1 MIKIDGLS
9 VMFEGVQSHLAVD
22 DVSLEVESGKFYT
35 LLGPSGCGKTTTLRC
50 VAGLHRPNVGRIAVG
65 RYTVVDTQAGI
76 WVPPHERRIGM
87 VFQSYAIWP
96 HMSVFEN
103 VAFPLRRIRPRLAG
117 TEIHRRALASLALVK
132 LEGLHLRAAT
142 DLSGGQQQRLAL
154 ARALVGEPQVLLL
167 DEPLSNLDAKLREE
181 MRQEL
186 KALTKRLQV
195 TTLFVT
201 HEQVEAL
208 TMSDRIAVMRAG
220 RIVQEGTPTEIYRA
234 PRDPFV
240 ADFVGRTNLL
250 NGRIR
255 NSEISGAGYRTGI
268 DTEIGLIVCQSSN
281 RHEDSGAVTIAIRPE
296 NIVPIDNGSD
306 APQSNVV
313 TGEVAQ
319 VSYIGN
325 LIECTVSVSGQLLK
339 VQLHPAL
346 SPQPGAALRLRVD
359 PSDCQILAS

>member
-1 MIKIDGLS
+1 MIRVDGLS
-9 VMFEGVQSHLAVD
+9 VAFDGPQAHLAVD
-22 DVSLEVESGKFYT
+22 DVSLEVGSGKFYT

-50 VAGLHRPNVGRIAVG
+50 VAGLHRPNVGRVAVG
-65 RYTVVDTQAGI
+65 QRTVVDTKAGI
-76 WVPPHERRIGM
+76 WIPPHERRIGM

-103 VAFPLRRIRPRLAG
+103 VAFPLRRIRPRLPEK
-117 TEIHRRALASLALVK
+117 EIQRRALGSLALVK
-132 LEGLHLRAAT
+132 LDGLHLRAAT

-208 TMSDRIAVMRAG
+208 TMSDRIAVMKAG
-220 RIVQEGTPTEIYRA
+220 RIIQEGTPTEIYRA
-234 PRDPFV
+234 PRDSFV

-250 NGRIR
+250 NGRVR
-255 NSEISGAGYRTGI
+255 GSELNGAGYRTAI
-268 DTEIGLIVCQSSN
+268 DTEIGLLVCYSAE
-281 RHEDSGAVTIAIRPE
+281 RLEDSRAVTLALRPE
-296 NIVPIDNGSD
+296 NIVPVDDPGDVS
-306 APQSNVV
+306 QVNVV

-325 LIECTVSVSGQLLK
+325 LTECTVSIGGQLIK

-346 SPQPGAALRLRVD
+346 SPKPGAALRLKVD
-359 PSDCQILAS
+359 PKDCQILAG

>member
-1 MIKIDGLS
+1 MIKVDGLS
-9 VMFEGVQSHLAVD
+9 VTFEGSQSHLAVD
-22 DVSLEVESGKFYT
+22 NVSLEVGSGKFYT

-50 VAGLHRPNVGRIAVG
+50 VAGLHRPNVGLIAVG
-65 RYTVVDTQAGI
+65 SRIVVDTQAGV
-76 WVPPHERRIGM
+76 WLPPHERRIGM

-103 VAFPLRRIRPRLAG
+103 VAFPLRRIRPRLP
-117 TEIHRRALASLALVK
+117 EKEVQRRVLASLAQVK
-132 LEGLHLRAAT
+132 LEGLHQRAAT

-208 TMSDRIAVMRAG
+208 TMSDRIAVMKAG
-220 RIVQEGTPTEIYRA
+220 RIVQEGTPTEIYRT

-250 NGRIR
+250 SGRVR
-255 NSEISGAGYRTGI
+255 SSERKGAGYCAAI
-268 DTEIGLIVCQSSN
+268 ETEVGPLLCYSVDL
-281 RHEDSGAVTIAIRPE
+281 HKDSDAVTIAIRPE
-296 NIVPIDNGSD
+296 NIVPIEAEGDAAQDNT
-306 APQSNVV
+306 V

-325 LIECTVSVSGQLLK
+325 FTECTVSVGNQLLK

-346 SPQPGAALRLRVD
+346 SPPTGAKLRLRVD
-359 PSDCQILAS
+359 PRDCQILAS